1 MCPFCSPG
9 QASTQFAEL
18 AQSEHKPCIPRTS
31 RQVTSIGGGVR
42 GVWQE
47 VEGLL
52 GIGYGLDGVEQVE
65 VGEVVHVDVV
75 LQHHHHSL

>member
-1 MCPFCSPG
+1 M
-9 QASTQFAEL
+9 
-18 AQSEHKPCIPRTS
+18 
-31 RQVTSIGGGVR
+31 
-42 GVWQE
+42 WQE